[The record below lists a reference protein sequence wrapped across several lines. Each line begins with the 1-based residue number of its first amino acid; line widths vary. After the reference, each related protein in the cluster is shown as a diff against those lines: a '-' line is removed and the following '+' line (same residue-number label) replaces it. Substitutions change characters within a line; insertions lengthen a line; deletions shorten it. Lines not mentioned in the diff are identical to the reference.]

1 MGGGGHPP
9 GCIKERNQRVGPING
24 GGEKPLQGS
33 PGSAPRVNRMAR
45 KARKENKKL
54 FEKVYLDDPAYREF
68 LVKLFFKEDEDIEK
82 VTSELAKIFQEKVEE
97 Q

>member
-1 MGGGGHPP
+1 
-9 GCIKERNQRVGPING
+9 
-24 GGEKPLQGS
+24 
-33 PGSAPRVNRMAR
+33 MAR